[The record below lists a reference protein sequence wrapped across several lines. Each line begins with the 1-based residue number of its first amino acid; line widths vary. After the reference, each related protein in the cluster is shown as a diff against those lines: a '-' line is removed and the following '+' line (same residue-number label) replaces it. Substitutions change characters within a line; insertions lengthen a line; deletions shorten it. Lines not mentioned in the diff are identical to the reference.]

1 MLVSQNKI
9 ESLFKL
15 AKQYKDDIKSSYNDV
30 YKLTDPYFTIKDSG
44 KIEKNERRNIDS
56 TIITSRRFLVNFIMT
71 SLFSRNS
78 TWGVLQIDPLTY
90 SKVNGTERD
99 VADDELQSI
108 NETMQKNSELVCK
121 KINQTNM
128 YVETEKGLK
137 DCSNTGTG
145 IRKTILLNSSTKP
158 FTYEYISP
166 DNFYFLEDSFGMPT
180 ITFKVHPEVTLE
192 KLKDLFGYIKGFQQ
206 PEDYTDEDDLET
218 KINILEIVIPNYDEK
233 TTKTQY
239 YHMVMTEGMDKLI
252 AEETLSWHPYR
263 VFRWNTNS
271 SNPWGNGV
279 GRDNVDLFQDLEDY
293 KALRKEHS
301 KGIVNPPVAFR
312 GNIDLMYKVDLR
324 PGAVNALGDGLTA
337 ENSLGIEPI
346 NLGTNLIPVENDI
359 ADCRQ
364 RIREAFMAQ
373 PLGDVTEVKNRSAT
387 EMSIRHEMFRREFS
401 GTYELLN
408 TELLSVTFLDAYAI
422 LQDKGLLETL
432 DNEEEYF
439 EFSEIMYVNE
449 LTKSSGLEEVNNV
462 INWFSINAG
471 LLPEEQRQ
479 ALINNE
485 KFAKWSADKLLIN
498 LDVVKKEEDIKSEI
512 EKAQQIQRVQALGG
526 ITNENLQ
533 NQVFELV
540 GGK

>member
-279 GRDNVDLFQDLEDY
+279 GRDNVDLFQELEEY
-293 KALRKEHS
+293 KSLRKEHS
-301 KGIVNPPVAFR
+301 EVIVRPPVAFR

-324 PGAVNALGDGLTA
+324 AGAVNALGDGLTA
-337 ENSLGIEPI
+337 ENNLGIEPI

>member
-1 MLVSQNKI
+1 MLAKKEKI

-30 YKLTDPYFTIKDSG
+30 YKYTDPYFSIKDSG
-44 KIEKNERRNIDS
+44 KREKSEKRNIDS

-218 KINILEIVIPNYDEK
+218 KINILEVVIPNYDEK

>member
-145 IRKTILLNSSTKP
+145 IRKTILLNSSNKP

-192 KLKDLFGYIKGFQQ
+192 KLKDLFGYIKGFKQ

-218 KINILEIVIPNYDEK
+218 KINILEVVIPNYDEK

-279 GRDNVDLFQDLEDY
+279 GRDNVYLFQDLEDY

-324 PGAVNALGDGLTA
+324 PGAVNALGDGLTD

>member
-218 KINILEIVIPNYDEK
+218 KINILEVVIPNYDEK